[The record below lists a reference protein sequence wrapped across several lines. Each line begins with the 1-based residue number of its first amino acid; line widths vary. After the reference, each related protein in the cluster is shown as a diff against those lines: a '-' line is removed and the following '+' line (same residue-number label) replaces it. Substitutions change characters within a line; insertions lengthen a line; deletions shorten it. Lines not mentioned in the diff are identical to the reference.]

1 MKKNIAILRGGDSS
15 EIAISLKSADVVY
28 QHVDTNKYT
37 SYQVHIEG
45 ADWHVIHDQQT
56 YPIDKNDFSF
66 STDGRKICFDGV
78 FMAIHGT
85 PGEDGVLQ
93 GYFDLLNIPYNCC
106 GSFESAITFNKAMC
120 NTLLKQFNIPSA
132 KAVIINKGA
141 EYDLGA
147 IQNEIGLP
155 CFVKPNRA
163 GSSFGISKV
172 SEENQWEDAIK
183 DAFDHD
189 EQVII
194 ESFVDGTEVTCGVI
208 EKEGELIALPL
219 TEIASENDFFDY
231 EAKYEGKA
239 REITPAR
246 VSNENRDQV
255 QSISKD
261 IYRILNL
268 KGMVRMDYIIEN
280 KQAFLIEINTI
291 PGLSEESIIPQQAR
305 CCGMSLKE
313 LFSLSIENMFG
324 HDKA

>member
-15 EIAISLKSADVVY
+15 EIAISLKSADVVI
-28 QHVDTNKYT
+28 QHVDTDKYT
-37 SYQVHIEG
+37 PYLVHIEG
-45 ADWHVIHDQQT
+45 EDWYAIHQQQT

-66 STDGRKICFDGV
+66 STENHKVSFDGV

-93 GYFDLLNIPYNCC
+93 GYFDLLSIPYNCC
-106 GSFESAITFNKAMC
+106 GSFEASLTFNKAMC
-120 NTLLKQFNIPSA
+120 NALLKQFNIPSA
-132 KAVIINKGA
+132 KAIILNKGTK
-141 EYDLGA
+141 YDLEV

-172 SEENQWEDAIK
+172 SKADQWEDALK
-183 DAFDHD
+183 DAFEHD
-189 EQVII
+189 KQVII
-194 ESFVDGTEVTCGVI
+194 EAFIDGTEVTCGLI

-219 TEIASENDFFDY
+219 TEIDSENDFFDY

-239 REITPAR
+239 QEITPAR
-246 VSNENRDQV
+246 VSDEAKEQV
-255 QSISKD
+255 QSISKN

-291 PGLSEESIIPQQAR
+291 PGLSEDSIIPQQAA
-305 CCGMSLKE
+305 CFGMSLRE
-313 LFSLSIENMFG
+313 LFSLSIENMFA